1 MNWIRNTVTQ
11 SKNDFAK
18 VLLYSF
24 SSLMTV
30 LDMQKKKFKMGW
42 LLSHTCQ
49 VELNNFMMLQSVW
62 TRIGEKLNRYYF
74 ENHLRWQKFG
84 PFGDV

>member
-30 LDMQKKKFKMGW
+30 LDMQKKKIQNGMVTVTYMSGGI
-42 LLSHTCQ
+42 
-49 VELNNFMMLQSVW
+49 E
-62 TRIGEKLNRYYF
+62 
-74 ENHLRWQKFG
+74 
-84 PFGDV
+84 

>member
-30 LDMQKKKFKMGW
+30 LDMQKKIQNGMVTVTYMSGGI
-42 LLSHTCQ
+42 
-49 VELNNFMMLQSVW
+49 E
-62 TRIGEKLNRYYF
+62 
-74 ENHLRWQKFG
+74 
-84 PFGDV
+84 